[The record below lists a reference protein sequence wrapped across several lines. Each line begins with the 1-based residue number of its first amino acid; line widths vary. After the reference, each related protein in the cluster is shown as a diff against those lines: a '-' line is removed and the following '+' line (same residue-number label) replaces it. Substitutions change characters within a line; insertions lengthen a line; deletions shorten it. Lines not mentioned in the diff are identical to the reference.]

1 MPTISLAAARV
12 NANMTQDEVAKAMN
26 VSKNTII
33 NWEKGRNSPKYSQM
47 VKLCEI
53 YKMPMD
59 YIFLPEPLPKVEQNR
74 GGDSNEEVI

>member
-1 MPTISLAAARV
+1 MPAISLAAARV

-59 YIFLPEPLPKVEQNR
+59 YIFLPKPLQKVE
-74 GGDSNEEVI
+74 